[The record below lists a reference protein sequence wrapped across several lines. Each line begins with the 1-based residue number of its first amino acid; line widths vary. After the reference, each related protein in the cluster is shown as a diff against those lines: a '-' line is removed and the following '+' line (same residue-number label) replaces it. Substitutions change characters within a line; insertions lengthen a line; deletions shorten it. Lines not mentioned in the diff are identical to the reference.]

1 MDPSIL
7 RASCGETFEIAAIE
21 NLKKNE
27 SEDLEFQKERIL
39 RMEDGRSVETL
50 LWQEHYHDSRM

>member
-50 LWQEHYHDSRM
+50 L